1 MISFAKIST
10 YAAWITIAVVAA
22 AARPANADIFDRFDT
37 EPGVS
42 EPTRTGPGRAD
53 TFNEAYSFADVDERA
68 DLDDSLIA
76 DPQVRTTPATPQPD
90 SISEAALLIGTWAW
104 EGRIEGVPAYMQTAF
119 YRDGT
124 YESYLETAIMD
135 MYETGYWV
143 LLDGVL
149 TTEVVDYAPRMVQ
162 TPYGPQPLEIEPE
175 YQLSL
180 AFLDADTVET
190 EFGLSYRID

>member
-1 MISFAKIST
+1 MISFAKVST

-22 AARPANADIFDRFDT
+22 AARPANADIFDRFNT

-53 TFNEAYSFADVDERA
+53 TFNEAYSFADIDEQA
-68 DLDDSLIA
+68 GPDDSLVA
-76 DPQVRTTPATPQPD
+76 DPQVRTAPDTPRSNSATD
-90 SISEAALLIGTWAW
+90 AALLIGTWAW
-104 EGRIEGVPAYMQTAF
+104 EGSIEGVQAYMQTAF

-124 YESYLETAIMD
+124 YESYLETPVMD

-149 TTEVVDYAPRMVQ
+149 TTEVVDYAPRVIQ

-175 YQLSL
+175 YRLNL